1 MANRAGGAFLLAVL
15 SGCGGADAVLGP
27 EPEAGHKTACDGPCV
42 FHVAGDGSFEV
53 RDGPADEAAFALPRD
68 VDVDAAGRVFVVDSM
83 AHAVRVIQGGVVR
96 TIAGRGRGGFRD
108 GPLGEALFANPAGI
122 AIDPAGRLLIADADN
137 HRVRRIDL
145 DAGTVTTLVGLGRPG
160 FRDGSPETALLN
172 HPVDVAVDPSGNIY
186 IVDLDN
192 FAIRM
197 LSVDGELLTL
207 AGAPTSMEIERPR
220 FVAVGPSGAVY
231 FTDGERHLVKKI
243 DRLSRLITVAGTAL
257 PGLIDG
263 EAASSK
269 LSSPTGIAVDA
280 EERIFVADSD
290 NHMIRVISHG
300 VVHAVAGTGY
310 IGGTDGPASRA
321 SFWKPLGI
329 ALGPGGELFV
339 TDGQLANIRCV
350 RL

>member
-1 MANRAGGAFLLAVL
+1 MANRAGGAFLLVAL
-15 SGCGGADAVLGP
+15 GGCGGAGAVLGSDPAP
-27 EPEAGHKTACDGPCV
+27 EPKSACDAPCV

-53 RDGPADEAAFALPRD
+53 RDGPADEAAFSLPRD
-68 VDVDAAGRVFVVDSM
+68 VDVDAAGRLFVVDAM
-83 AHAVRVIQGGVVR
+83 AHSVRMIEGGVVR
-96 TIAGRGRGGFRD
+96 TIAGGGHGGFRD
-108 GPLGEALFANPAGI
+108 GPIGEAAFSNPAGI
-122 AIDPAGRLLIADADN
+122 AVDPAGRILIADADN

-172 HPVDVAVDPSGNIY
+172 HPVDVAVDAAGNIY

-207 AGAPTSMEIERPR
+207 AGAPTSLDIERPR

-243 DRLSRLITVAGTAL
+243 DRLSRLVTIAGTAL
-257 PGLIDG
+257 PGMIDG
-263 EAASSK
+263 DTASSK
-269 LSSPTGIAVDA
+269 LRSPTGIAVDR

-290 NHMIRVISHG
+290 NHLIRMISRG
-300 VVHAVAGTGY
+300 VVHAIAGTGY

-339 TDGQLANIRCV
+339 TDAQLANIRCV